1 MDPFGII
8 LFVEKE
14 FEEEENEGG
23 QEGDEKGTPGV
34 KWGGHVTP
42 LVLYH
47 GWIATS
53 WAIETSILLAVFNPL
68 ASMGCYPA

>member
-47 GWIATS
+47 GWNQPGV
-53 WAIETSILLAVFNPL
+53 EGVDRDLL
-68 ASMGCYPA
+68 GY